1 MTLSTTSTR
10 PLAKMPN
17 AALTPGPPPV
27 FATMLSRMTLPYP
40 STLMPFTRLC
50 LTRLFSMTWPPF
62 AAVPPIT
69 EIPLA
74 KP

>member
-1 MTLSTTSTR
+1 
-10 PLAKMPN
+10 
-17 AALTPGPPPV
+17 
-27 FATMLSRMTLPYP
+27 MLSRMTLPYP
-40 STLMPFTRLC
+40 STLMPLARLC

-62 AAVPPIT
+62 AEVPPIT